1 MSKKKQNQPAEDIF
15 SEGMDNEFAFIAGYT
30 PGGFPYGTT
39 WEELGID
46 PGLPLEEKV
55 KLYSTG
61 AYNMIQMHKPL
72 TPSQEEK
79 LDQLQM
85 RLCQIQEEIEDL
97 ANETGNEDIINA
109 SLSVL
114 DALFCLGNADAKHSG
129 ASCVQGEDPADDT
142 VADDT
147 AIEVDDSELP
157 F

>member
-1 MSKKKQNQPAEDIF
+1 MSKRKQKQPAEDIF
-15 SEGMDNEFAFIAGYT
+15 FEDMDNEFAFIAGYT

-46 PGLPLEEKV
+46 PALPLEEKV
-55 KLYSTG
+55 KRYNTG
-61 AYNMIQMHKPL
+61 DYNMCQMHKPL

-97 ANETGNEDIINA
+97 ANKTGNEDIINA

-114 DALFCLGNADAKHSG
+114 DALFCLGNADAKHPG
-129 ASCVQGEDPADDT
+129 ESCVQGEDPADDT